1 MNIESIV
8 QILSKYAPSLLL
20 GVRTTMIIAVVG
32 TGCGFLLGLVVGGI
46 KAIRLDLTS
55 SKTSRVLKKIID
67 FIINVYIT
75 VFRGTPMMVQAV
87 FIYYALLDVIHW
99 DNFTAACVVIT
110 INTGAYM
117 AEIIRSGIQAVD
129 IGQTE
134 AARSLG
140 MSNIQTMF
148 SVVLPQAIKNA
159 FPAIGNELIVNIKDS
174 SVLMIISITE
184 LMFQSKSIAGS
195 TFKFTTVYFIEAMI
209 YLILTSICA
218 LILNLI
224 EKKINKDTT
233 VSVPMSSTNPNTIP
247 YTQTKLQKGAN
258 SDYVSSGN

>member
-1 MNIESIV
+1 MNINAII
-8 QILSKYAPSLLL
+8 QILTKYAPSLLL
-20 GVRTTMIIAVVG
+20 GVRTTMIIALIG
-32 TGCGFLLGLVVGGI
+32 TGCGFILGLVVGGI

-55 SKTSRVLKKIID
+55 SKASRIFKKIID
-67 FIINVYIT
+67 FIITVYIT
-75 VFRGTPMMVQAV
+75 IFRGTPMMVQAV

-99 DNFTAACVVIT
+99 NNFTAACFVIT
-110 INTGAYM
+110 VNTGAYM

-140 MSNIQTMF
+140 MSNAQTMF
-148 SVVLPQAIKNA
+148 SVVLPQA
-159 FPAIGNELIVNIKDS
+159 IVNIKDS

-195 TFKFTTVYFIEAMI
+195 TFQFTTVYFIEAMM
-209 YLILTSICA
+209 YLILTSVCA

-224 EKKINKDTT
+224 EKKLNNDTT
-233 VSVPMSSTNPNTIP
+233 VSLPMSSTEPRSIS
-247 YTQTKLQKGAN
+247 YIEVKEQKGAN
-258 SDYVSSGN
+258 SDYVSR

>member
-1 MNIESIV
+1 MNINAII
-8 QILSKYAPSLLL
+8 QILTKYAPSLLL
-20 GVRTTMIIAVVG
+20 GVRTTMIIALIG
-32 TGCGFLLGLVVGGI
+32 TGCGFILGLIVGGI

-55 SKTSRVLKKIID
+55 SKVSRIFKKIID
-67 FIINVYIT
+67 FIITVYIT
-75 VFRGTPMMVQAV
+75 IFRGTPMMVQAV

-99 DNFTAACVVIT
+99 NNFTAACFVIT
-110 INTGAYM
+110 VNTGAYM

-140 MSNIQTMF
+140 MSNAQTMF

-195 TFKFTTVYFIEAMI
+195 TFQFTTVYFIEAMM
-209 YLILTSICA
+209 YLILTSVCA

-224 EKKINKDTT
+224 EKKLNKDTT
-233 VSVPMSSTNPNTIP
+233 VSLPMSSTEPRSIS
-247 YTQTKLQKGAN
+247 YIEVKEQKGAN
-258 SDYVSSGN
+258 SDYVSR

>member
-1 MNIESIV
+1 MSISDIITV
-8 QILSKYAPSLLL
+8 LSKYHTSILL
-20 GVRTTMIIAVVG
+20 GIRTTVIIALIG
-32 TGCGFLLGLVVGGI
+32 TGCGFLLGLLVGGI
-46 KAIRLDLTS
+46 KAVKLDLNAS
-55 SKTSRVLKKIID
+55 PVAKVLKKIID
-67 FIINVYIT
+67 VIINIYIT

-87 FIYYALLDVIHW
+87 FIYYAMLSIIKW

-129 IGQTE
+129 VGQTE

-140 MSNIQTMF
+140 MSNSQTMF

-159 FPAIGNELIVNIKDS
+159 FPAIGNELIVNIKDT

-195 TFKFTTVYFIEAMI
+195 TYKYTAVYFIEAMI
-209 YLILTSICA
+209 YLILTSVAA

-224 EKKINKDTT
+224 EKKMNSEVS
-233 VSVPMSSTNPNTIP
+233 VSVPMSSTEPNSASFIK
-247 YTQTKLQKGAN
+247 TKEQKGGN
-258 SDYVSSGN
+258 SDYVSR